1 MTINTHHYSNF
12 TFAFRQSIPI
22 LFGYVMLGFGY
33 GLYMHNLGLAFWYP
47 PLMAATVYGGSVEF
61 ILANMLV
68 QKFNPL
74 TVLSVTLVVGSR
86 QFFYGL
92 SMLKRYRSA
101 GWRKWL
107 LIFGLSDET
116 FVLNYYTKVPQGLDQ
131 TTVDV
136 WITVLDWS
144 YWVLGAFLGGFLGHI
159 FQLQIKGIDF
169 IMTALFIVL
178 ALDQILREEN
188 HLSSISGMVITIV
201 CLLLFGKTYFIIVAL
216 LLLVLEYYLLQ
227 RHQKK
232 ELKK

>member
-1 MTINTHHYSNF
+1 MNSHRYTNF

-22 LFGYVMLGFGY
+22 LFGYVMLCFGY
-33 GLYMHNLGLAFWYP
+33 GLYMHNLGLPFWYP

-61 ILANMLV
+61 ILANMLI

-74 TVLSVTLVVGSR
+74 TVLVITLVVEFR

-92 SMLKRYRSA
+92 SMLNRYRQA

-116 FVLNYYTKVPQGLDQ
+116 FVLNYYTKVPADLDQ
-131 TTVDV
+131 TTVDT

-144 YWVLGAFLGGFLGHI
+144 YWVLGAFLGGFLGHL
-159 FQLQIKGIDF
+159 FQLQVKGIDF

-178 ALDQILREEN
+178 ALDQFLREDS
-188 HLSSISGMVITIV
+188 HLSSISGLVITIA
-201 CLLLFGKTYFIIVAL
+201 CLCLFGKTYFIIATL
-216 LLLVLEYYLLQ
+216 LLLVAEYYLLQ
-227 RHQKK
+227 RHQRK

>member
-1 MTINTHHYSNF
+1 
-12 TFAFRQSIPI
+12 
-22 LFGYVMLGFGY
+22 ML
-33 GLYMHNLGLAFWYP
+33 
-47 PLMAATVYGGSVEF
+47 
-61 ILANMLV
+61 I

-74 TVLSVTLVVGSR
+74 TVLSVTLVVGFR

-136 WITVLDWS
+136 WITALDWF

-188 HLSSISGMVITIV
+188 HISSISGIVITVV
-201 CLLLFGKTYFIIVAL
+201 CMLSFGKTYFIIAAL

-227 RHQKK
+227 RHQQK

>member
-1 MTINTHHYSNF
+1 METNKTANF
-12 TFAFRQSIPI
+12 AFAFRQSIPI

-33 GLYMHNLGLAFWYP
+33 GLYMHNLGLEFWYP
-47 PLMAATVYGGSVEF
+47 PLMTATVYGGSVEF
-61 ILANMLV
+61 ILANMLI

-74 TVLSVTLVVGSR
+74 TVLSVTLVVGFR

-136 WITVLDWS
+136 WITALDWF

-188 HLSSISGMVITIV
+188 HISSISGIVITVV
-201 CLLLFGKTYFIIVAL
+201 CMLSFGKTYFIIAAL

-227 RHQKK
+227 RHQQK

>member
-1 MTINTHHYSNF
+1 M
-12 TFAFRQSIPI
+12 
-22 LFGYVMLGFGY
+22 
-33 GLYMHNLGLAFWYP
+33 
-47 PLMAATVYGGSVEF
+47 
-61 ILANMLV
+61 
-68 QKFNPL
+68 
-74 TVLSVTLVVGSR
+74 
-86 QFFYGL
+86 
-92 SMLKRYRSA
+92 
-101 GWRKWL
+101 

-131 TTVDV
+131 TV
-136 WITVLDWS
+136 WITALDWF

-188 HLSSISGMVITIV
+188 HISSISGIVITVV
-201 CLLLFGKTYFIIVAL
+201 CLLAFGKTYFIIAAL

-227 RHQKK
+227 RHQQK